1 MGGAFDRAWEVM
13 KAGPPIRHPTDPQ
26 QGWFCPKCGGDAE
39 PIMKNAPSKSGY
51 NEYMLFGFECVG
63 KKDYALADDYQDRD
77 DSSIWHTIAAP
88 SLINPCGWRFLL
100 DEPLEDLGEY
110 E

>member
-1 MGGAFDRAWEVM
+1 MGGAFDRAWGVM

-63 KKDYALADDYQDRD
+63 KKDYALANDYQDRD
-77 DSSIWHTIAAP
+77 DSSIWIQDLAP